1 MVKDTVEDLS
11 AGAVYLDLNN
21 GEYLQFNMTLPIQM
35 LFDDIFTFV
44 SKTDFDN

>member
-11 AGAVYLDLNN
+11 AGEVYLDLNN
-21 GEYLQFNMTLPIQM
+21 GEYLQFNMTLPMQM
-35 LFDDIFTFV
+35 LFDDIFPFV

>member
-11 AGAVYLDLNN
+11 AGEVYLDLNN
-21 GEYLQFNMTLPIQM
+21 GEYLQFNMTLPLPMI
-35 LFDDIFTFV
+35 FDDIFTFV